1 MKILLLFFNVLIFVI
16 TSQAQYP
23 NKVVFMIGVV
33 KGDTTFCDMKKAP
46 GQSITYLMTETN
58 LTINS
63 TMSKGLSILQLK
75 KIMTTPPTKETY
87 EFLDKGNL
95 QKGRLLILEDK
106 VNRLLV
112 LKYNNGDEMSLITI
126 L

>member
-1 MKILLLFFNVLIFVI
+1 
-16 TSQAQYP
+16 
-23 NKVVFMIGVV
+23 MIGVE
-33 KGDTTFCDMKKAP
+33 KGDTTYCDMKKLP
-46 GQSITYLMTETN
+46 GHSVSYLMTETN

-75 KIMTTPPTKETY
+75 KIASTPPMKETY
-87 EFLDKGNL
+87 EFFDKGNS
-95 QKGRLLILEDK
+95 QKGKLFILEDK

-112 LKYNNGDEMSLITI
+112 IKYNNGNEMSLITI